1 MTRES
6 FSSEQLKAF
15 EFIRSHM
22 GRIEINVNNNLQRV
36 YFPIR
41 PVCGYMSI
49 PIRKK
54 LMIEVDRESQASK
67 VTSLMSAVPDLIDEM
82 NHNEEL
88 SRALLQITPKRLT
101 ALKDFSTLV
110 GLIINFIFLT
120 FASRKFHYRELDISS
135 WVIDTIGIL
144 GII

>member
-1 MTRES
+1 MHSLADTIKEAEQNLTRES

-54 LMIEVDRESQASK
+54 LMIEVDRES
-67 VTSLMSAVPDLIDEM
+67 
-82 NHNEEL
+82 
-88 SRALLQITPKRLT
+88 
-101 ALKDFSTLV
+101 
-110 GLIINFIFLT
+110 
-120 FASRKFHYRELDISS
+120 
-135 WVIDTIGIL
+135 
-144 GII
+144 